1 MTLMDAKAYAKH
13 RKVSGPMVTKY
24 LQAGLIPSAK
34 RNGRTWIIDSTQA
47 DIELEKNLQKEFRK
61 SIDSRNNQPTS
72 TLKVDNGHQTPVP
85 SLAANRA
92 IRELYTARITK
103 LEYEEKAG
111 KLVQLDELK
120 LKLAK
125 VHLQVRDRLRTIP
138 DRIAPL
144 LTAETDQSKI
154 HNLIVKELGQALE
167 GLHDI
172 KWS

>member
-1 MTLMDAKAYAKH
+1 MALMDAKGYAKH

-24 LQAGLIPSAK
+24 LQGGLIPSAK
-34 RNGRTWIIDSTQA
+34 REGRSWIIDSDLA
-47 DIELEKNLQKEFRK
+47 DKDLERSLQKEYRTTPE
-61 SIDSRNNQPTS
+61 RNTALRQPDFS
-72 TLKVDNGHQTPVP
+72 NGHQTPVP

-172 KWS
+172 KWG